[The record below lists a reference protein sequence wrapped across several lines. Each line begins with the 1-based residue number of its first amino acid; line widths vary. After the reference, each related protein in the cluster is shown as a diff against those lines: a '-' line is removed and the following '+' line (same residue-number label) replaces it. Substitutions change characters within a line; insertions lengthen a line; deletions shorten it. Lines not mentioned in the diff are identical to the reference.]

1 MRNCNGLHP
10 GGAVGNGVLSG
21 QLMGPYPKSS
31 GPAAVQYYFLRA
43 LGPRVVEGTMVADTD
58 RGWFTWSQSAVALTR
73 ATYTSTHATF
83 RTRWVVADSPQMVVQ
98 FPEPVSVRHA
108 WVTTAQT
115 HGEANFNW
123 DSFGEVACDPPPF
136 GAPAGAKELGS
147 TNRDQAAGDPTPA
160 PAPPPAFAAPTSP
173 PFPIPTCDHP
183 FVAATVTKVVQPD
196 YPQSMKEDAWNVTG
210 ISEVYVAIDPHGNL
224 TDAWIFASSGY
235 VEFDREAIRA
245 ARHSKYSPAVSYCR
259 PVSGTYV
266 FRADFGPY

>member
-1 MRNCNGLHP
+1 
-10 GGAVGNGVLSG
+10 
-21 QLMGPYPKSS
+21 
-31 GPAAVQYYFLRA
+31 
-43 LGPRVVEGTMVADTD
+43 MVADTD

-160 PAPPPAFAAPTSP
+160 PAPPSAIAAPTSP

-196 YPQSMKEDAWNVTG
+196 YPQSMKEDAWNVTASQKSTSRSIPTG
-210 ISEVYVAIDPHGNL
+210 TSRTRGFSLRPAMSSSTVKRSERRATLSTRRRCL
-224 TDAWIFASSGY
+224 TAGRS
-235 VEFDREAIRA
+235 A
-245 ARHSKYSPAVSYCR
+245 ARTSFAPTSVPISAPLYSSFPQQYSAAGRGVR
-259 PVSGTYV
+259 
-266 FRADFGPY
+266 